1 MVSPRLGF
9 QSWVGMT
16 KVVVIG
22 SGAREHALV
31 RALRRGGRDREI
43 VAVPGNPGIAREA
56 HCVPAQPSLADAAL
70 AQSPDLVVV
79 GPEAPL
85 AEGFAD
91 RMSQQGVPC
100 FGPTQAAARIESSK
114 AFAKEVMLKAGVPTP
129 RAAVFDDPD
138 DARRNV
144 RGEGPCVV
152 KLDGLAAGKGVIV
165 ADDAMQAEGAIAEL
179 WKPGARLLIEE
190 RLSGREI
197 SIIALC
203 DGESL
208 VPLPPARD
216 HKRLLDGDRGP
227 NTGGMGAVC
236 PPSDST
242 PELVELTLRTILEPT
257 VRELA
262 RRGTPFVGALY
273 AGLMLTADGPRVLE
287 FNCRLG
293 DPEAQAILLR
303 LRSDPLPLFFAAAQG
318 RLAGQKPVWDSRTAV
333 AVVLA
338 AHGYPGAPRA
348 MDEIRGLPALAAEE
362 GDDLWILHAGTRL
375 ESGKVV
381 TAGGRVLTVAA
392 LGKGASQARARAYGA
407 AARISFAGMQSRS
420 DVAAAES

>member
-1 MVSPRLGF
+1 
-9 QSWVGMT
+9 MT

-22 SGAREHALV
+22 SGAREHALA
-31 RALRRGGRDREI
+31 RALRRGGRNREI

-56 HCVPAQPSLADAAL
+56 RCVPAQPSLSDAAL
-70 AQSPDLVVV
+70 AESPDLVVV

-91 RMSQQGVPC
+91 RMAQ
-100 FGPTQAAARIESSK
+100 R
-114 AFAKEVMLKAGVPTP
+114 GVPTP
-129 RAAVFDDPD
+129 RAAVFEE
-138 DARRNV
+138 ARAAREHA
-144 RGEGPCVV
+144 RSEGACVV

-165 ADDAMQAEGAIAEL
+165 ADDGAAAAAAVDEL
-179 WKPGARLLIEE
+179 WKPGLRLLIEE
-190 RLSGREI
+190 RLTGREI

-203 DGESL
+203 DGETVL
-208 VPLPPARD
+208 PLPPARD

-236 PPSDST
+236 PPSDAT
-242 PELVELTLRTILEPT
+242 QDLLQEVVRTVLEPT
-257 VRELA
+257 ARELA
-262 RRGTPFVGALY
+262 GRRAPFVGALY
-273 AGLMLTADGPRVLE
+273 AGLMLTPDGPRVLE

-303 LRSDPLPLFFAAAQG
+303 LRSDPLPLFFAAAQR

-348 MDEIRGLPALAAEE
+348 MDEIHGLRALAAEE

-375 ESGKVV
+375 SEDKVV
-381 TAGGRVLTVAA
+381 TGGGRVLTVVA
-392 LGKGASQARARAYGA
+392 LGAGPAQARARAYGA
-407 AARISFAGMQSRS
+407 AARISFAGMQG
-420 DVAAAES
+420 

>member
-1 MVSPRLGF
+1 
-9 QSWVGMT
+9 MT

-31 RALRRGGRDREI
+31 RVLRRGGGDREI
-43 VAVPGNPGIAREA
+43 VAIPGNPGIGREA
-56 HCVPAQPSLADAAL
+56 RCVPAQPSLADAAL
-70 AQSPDLVVV
+70 AESPDLVVV

-91 RMSQQGVPC
+91 RMAQRGVSC
-100 FGPTQAAARIESSK
+100 FGPVQAAARIESSK
-114 AFAKEVMLKAGVPTP
+114 AFAKEIMRAAGVPT
-129 RAAVFDDPD
+129 AHAEVFDEPGA
-138 DARRNV
+138 ARDYARS
-144 RGEGPCVV
+144 RGACVV

-165 ADDAMQAEGAIAEL
+165 ADDGAQAAAAVDEL
-179 WKPGARLLIEE
+179 WKPASKLLVEDRLE
-190 RLSGREI
+190 GREV

-203 DGESL
+203 DGERV

-242 PELVELTLRTILEPT
+242 PELVERTVRTILVPT
-257 VRELA
+257 ARELA
-262 RRGTPFVGALY
+262 RRGSPFVGALY
-273 AGLMLTADGPRVLE
+273 AGLMLTREGPSVLE

-318 RLAGQKPVWDSRTAV
+318 RLAGQKPAWDSRTAV

-338 AHGYPGAPRA
+338 AHGYPGTPRA
-348 MDEIRGLPALAAEE
+348 MDEIHGLPALAPEE
-362 GDDLWILHAGTRL
+362 GDDLWILHAGTKL
-375 ESGKVV
+375 ADGKVV
-381 TAGGRVLTVAA
+381 TGGGRVLTVAA
-392 LGKGASQARARAYGA
+392 LGTGPAQARARAYGA
-407 AARISFAGMQSRS
+407 AARISFAGLQKRS
-420 DVAAAES
+420 DVAAGEI

>member
-1 MVSPRLGF
+1 
-9 QSWVGMT
+9 MT

-22 SGAREHALV
+22 SGGREHALV
-31 RALRRGGRDREI
+31 RALRRGGGNREI
-43 VAVPGNPGIAREA
+43 VAIPGNPGIAREA
-56 HCVPAQPSLADAAL
+56 RCMPAQPSLADAAL
-70 AQSPDLVVV
+70 AESPDLVVV

-91 RMSQQGVPC
+91 RMAQRGVPC
-100 FGPTQAAARIESSK
+100 FGPIQAAARIESSK
-114 AFAKEVMLKAGVPTP
+114 AFAKEVMLAAGVLTP
-129 RAAVFDDPD
+129 RAAVFEDPAAAREH
-138 DARRNV
+138 ARRQ
-144 RGEGPCVV
+144 GACVV

-165 ADDAMQAEGAIAEL
+165 ADDGAGAAAAVDEL
-179 WKPGARLLIEE
+179 WKPGSRLLIEE
-190 RLSGREI
+190 RLTGREI

-203 DGESL
+203 DGETVL
-208 VPLPPARD
+208 PLPPARD

-236 PPSDST
+236 SPSDAT
-242 PELVELTLRTILEPT
+242 PDLVQEVVRTVLEPT
-257 VRELA
+257 ARELA
-262 RRGTPFVGALY
+262 GRRAPFVGALY
-273 AGLMLTADGPRVLE
+273 AGLMLTPDGPRVLE

-303 LRSDPLPLFFAAAQG
+303 LRSDPLPLFFAAAQR

-348 MDEIRGLPALAAEE
+348 MDEIHGLRALAAEE

-375 ESGKVV
+375 SEDKLV
-381 TAGGRVLTVAA
+381 TGGGRVLTVAA
-392 LGKGASQARARAYGA
+392 LGAGPAQARARAYGA
-407 AARISFAGMQSRS
+407 AARISFAGMQGRS
-420 DVAAAES
+420 DVGAAET

>member
-1 MVSPRLGF
+1 MI
-9 QSWVGMT
+9 MT

-56 HCVPAQPSLADAAL
+56 QCVPAQPSLADAAL

-91 RMSQQGVPC
+91 RMAQQGVAC

-138 DARRNV
+138 DARRFV
-144 RGEGPCVV
+144 RTQGPCVV

-165 ADDAMQAEGAIAEL
+165 ADDAKQAEAAVAEL
-179 WKPGARLLIEE
+179 WKPGAKLLIEE
-190 RLSGREI
+190 RLTGREI

-203 DGESL
+203 DGEAL

-227 NTGGMGAVC
+227 NTGGMGAVS

-242 PELVELTLRTILEPT
+242 PELIALTLRTILEPT

-318 RLAGQKPVWDSRTAV
+318 RLSGQKPVWDSRTAV

-338 AHGYPGAPRA
+338 AHGYPAAPRA
-348 MDEIRGLPALAAEE
+348 MDEIRGLPGLAAEE

-375 ESGKVV
+375 ESGKLV

-392 LGKGASQARARAYGA
+392 LGKGPAQARARAYGA